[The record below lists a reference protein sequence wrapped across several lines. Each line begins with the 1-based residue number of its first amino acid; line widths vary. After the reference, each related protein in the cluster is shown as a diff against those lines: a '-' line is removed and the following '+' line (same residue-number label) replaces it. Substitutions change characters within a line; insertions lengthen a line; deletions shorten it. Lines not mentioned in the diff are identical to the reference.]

1 MPACPTRLSTS
12 AGWNSSAIAARL
24 DPADCGMIAKTRMTD
39 LRKLEGVRWATALKA
54 PDVADLGR

>member
-1 MPACPTRLSTS
+1 
-12 AGWNSSAIAARL
+12 
-24 DPADCGMIAKTRMTD
+24 MIAKTRMTD